1 MDNKNTF
8 PKQLFYLSS
17 IFMMVAS
24 LALSIYEIVMS
35 SASYIPN
42 GASDPAVWSLLTAV
56 LSLDYSFSAL
66 FAASGEKDASG
77 RSSSPPFTFR
87 SPV

>member
-56 LSLDYSFSAL
+56 LFSAL
-66 FAASGEKDASG
+66 FAASGERDASG